1 MVSYFTFKVCTNV
14 VFKMQ
19 QKMGLFCKHFVSCVD
34 KRLYIVTVK

>member
-1 MVSYFTFKVCTNV
+1 MVSYFTFKVCTNL